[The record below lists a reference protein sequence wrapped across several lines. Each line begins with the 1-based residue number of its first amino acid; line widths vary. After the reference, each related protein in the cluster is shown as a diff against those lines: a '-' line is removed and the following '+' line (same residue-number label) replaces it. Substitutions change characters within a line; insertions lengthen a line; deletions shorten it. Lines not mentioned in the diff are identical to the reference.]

1 MFGFD
6 VGEETP
12 ALRIPIPFEVGV
24 LFKVIPER
32 IMQLIDDQTDGKELF
47 RAARRHAFT
56 TFNVG
61 LPQWASPIAG
71 AVNNRNEFTGRPIVN
86 YWSKQNE
93 SWLADPLRTSPLAK
107 TLAEAFDEVGVRFD
121 AEKIDHLFRGYTGTL
136 GSYALMMADSA
147 MRNAAGMPD
156 RPERRLDER
165 MVVGRFLQQKEGR
178 GPVQQFYDIANELD
192 IFTNTLRQYEKFGDV
207 EGFEEYLTSRDELVP
222 FVDYVKDVKKYLAE
236 IRAERMYILNDESS
250 SRADKREALAELD
263 ELTNQIL
270 EGFKGETKNIRVRQ

>member
-1 MFGFD
+1 
-6 VGEETP
+6 
-12 ALRIPIPFEVGV
+12 
-24 LFKVIPER
+24 
-32 IMQLIDDQTDGKELF
+32 
-47 RAARRHAFT
+47 
-56 TFNVG
+56 
-61 LPQWASPIAG
+61 
-71 AVNNRNEFTGRPIVN
+71 
-86 YWSKQNE
+86 
-93 SWLADPLRTSPLAK
+93 
-107 TLAEAFDEVGVRFD
+107 LAEAFDDVGVRFD